1 MPLALP
7 QVTWAPSSAPLGS
20 DNCVL
25 VAQSR
30 RHSVR
35 DYPGPLSIKTV
46 TKGRVAW
53 RIGRRDVWVDSSTFL
68 VLNNGEPY
76 SMEIDSVEPVSTC
89 CIFFKSGFVENV
101 LHDLSASDECCLEDP
116 TPLTTEVFFL
126 NRLHT
131 RTAELD
137 SWIAAVRNS
146 LMRNSPQIHLEEC
159 YLGLAAE
166 LAAHSRET
174 RKQLRAISAVKPST
188 RYELLERVSR
198 GRDYLHASPEG
209 TATLASAARAAAMSP
224 FHFQRTFKTA
234 FGVSPSRYM
243 SGLRFMRAAALLRT
257 GTSVTDT
264 ALSVAFSSSASFSTA
279 FRQWFGIAPSK
290 YAAQFRKTSKAPS
303 P

>member
-1 MPLALP
+1 MPSLP
-7 QVTWAPSSAPLGS
+7 QVKWAPVSAPLGS
-20 DNCVL
+20 ENCVL

-35 DYPGPLSIKTV
+35 EYPGPLSIKTV
-46 TKGRVAW
+46 TRGRVAW
-53 RIGRRDVWVDSSTFL
+53 RLGRRDLWVDESTFL

-76 SMEIDSVEPVSTC
+76 SMEIDAAEPVSTC
-89 CIFFKSGFVENV
+89 CVFFKGGFVENV
-101 LHDLSASDECCLEDP
+101 LRDLSASDDRCLEDP
-116 TPLTTEVFFL
+116 TPHKGEVFFL
-126 NRLHT
+126 NRLHS
-131 RTAELD
+131 RTAALD
-137 SWIAAVRNS
+137 SWIAAVRNN

-174 RKQLRAISAVKPST
+174 RKQLRAIAAAKPST

-209 TATLASAARAAAMSP
+209 TATLADAARAAAMSP

-234 FGVSPSRYM
+234 FGVSPSRYVM
-243 SGLRFMRAAALLRT
+243 GLRFTRAANLLRA
-257 GTSVTDT
+257 GMSVTDA
-264 ALSVAFSSSASFSTA
+264 ALSVGFASSASFSTA
-279 FRQWFGIAPSK
+279 FRQWFGISPSK

-303 P
+303 A